1 MTRRILS
8 PADLGAWKASSAYEK
23 IVNLILRVNQA
34 VRGVRI
40 SESGPGRERVRALSM
55 VLEHLDVLVSQTPPV
70 AMEGSRRYG
79 NKAFRT
85 LIERA
90 LDIIPGLME
99 EAGLPAE
106 LGLLYLVP
114 SLGNPTR
121 LDYGTGHELSF
132 IALLAC
138 VEEEA
143 LLTETPMVE
152 GVRPQQSAVA
162 EEYIAMG
169 LSIFDQYL
177 RLAQRVQATYSLEPA
192 GSHGVWGLD
201 DYQFMPFLWG
211 SSQLAGQVE
220 ISPGQILEPG
230 VLEGAEP
237 DYLYAKAIGHIF
249 SLKKGRSFGEHS
261 PLLYDLTALPDWGR
275 INKGM
280 IRMYQEEVLHKFPVV
295 QHFEFS
301 RWLPMEK
308 EATITEAEREKIDM
322 SG

>member
-1 MTRRILS
+1 MTKRILS
-8 PADLGAWKASSAYEK
+8 PADLGAWKASPAYEK
-23 IVNLILRVNQA
+23 ILNLISRVNRA
-34 VRGVRI
+34 VRGMRI
-40 SESGPGRERVRALSM
+40 SESGPGRRVGALSM
-55 VLEHLDVLVSQTPPV
+55 VLERLDGLVSETPPV

-79 NKAFRT
+79 NRAFRT

-90 LDIIPGLME
+90 LDIVPGVMKE
-99 EAGLPAE
+99 VGLPAE

-138 VEEEA
+138 VEQEV
-143 LLTETPMVE
+143 LLTREETLGGAPLE
-152 GVRPQQSAVA
+152 QS
-162 EEYIAMG
+162 EMEKEYMALG
-169 LSIFDQYL
+169 LPIFDQYL
-177 RLAQRVQATYSLEPA
+177 RLVQRVQTTYSLEPA

-211 SSQLAGQVE
+211 SSQLVGQTE
-220 ISPGQILEPG
+220 ISPGQILESR
-230 VLEGAEP
+230 VLEGAKP
-237 DYLYAKAIGHIF
+237 DYLYVKAIGHIC
-249 SLKKGRSFGEHS
+249 SLKRGRSFGEHS
-261 PLLYDLTALPDWGR
+261 PLLYDLTALPDWER

-301 RWLPMEK
+301 HWLPMAK
-308 EATITEAEREKIDM
+308 ETPDGM
-322 SG
+322 F